1 MLVVVL
7 VLPCCTS
14 QQVTTTMSMSI
25 AAEKKLTMSLED
37 LISAE
42 KGANRQTNNTS
53 RRERSPR
60 GNRDYNNDRAGKFAK
75 AFNVEPQS
83 ARNDKWK
90 DWKSDDWSNWKSN
103 DRSSSNW
110 KDESSGGRSWKDNNK
125 RDWDKDGKMVKVTNI
140 PYDLTW
146 HDVKDAFKAVGQ
158 VDRCELD
165 KGTAW
170 VTFADSR
177 DAVAAVKSY
186 DGGDMN
192 GRTIKVTIV

>member
-90 DWKSDDWSNWKSN
+90 
-103 DRSSSNW
+103 
-110 KDESSGGRSWKDNNK
+110 EQ
-125 RDWDKDGKMVKVTNI
+125 
-140 PYDLTW
+140 LEE
-146 HDVKDAFKAVGQ
+146 Q
-158 VDRCELD
+158 
-165 KGTAW
+165 
-170 VTFADSR
+170 
-177 DAVAAVKSY
+177 
-186 DGGDMN
+186 
-192 GRTIKVTIV
+192 